1 MVRKNIERRI
11 KERMN
16 NAVYEINC
24 EVTGFRPLLQN
35 DLNAMELDAKATVAK
50 KGQVY
55 EPEEEA
61 VKRLTVNAEGVVC
74 QRATHFEAAMVKAA
88 TSFKFQGMKTY
99 KDLFKAGV
107 FVEPLLIPHIIQEW
121 VIDTQFVKIGAAR
134 VPRCR
139 PRFDNWKLA
148 FIISV
153 TDDRIPPAVLKE
165 ILMEAGRSQGVG
177 DYRPRYGLF
186 DITNWELIKEA
197 IPVEDVILDEAA

>member
-1 MVRKNIERRI
+1 
-11 KERMN
+11 MN
-16 NAVYEINC
+16 KSVYEVKC

-35 DLNAMELDAKATVAK
+35 DLNAMELDSQQTVSK

-55 EPEEEA
+55 DPQEEA
-61 VKRLTVNAEGVVC
+61 VKRLTINADKVVC
-74 QRATHFEAAMVKAA
+74 QRATHFESAMVKSA

-107 FVEPLLIPHIIQEW
+107 FVEPLLIPHMNQGW

-139 PRFDNWKLA
+139 PRFDEWKLE
-148 FIISV
+148 FTISV
-153 TDDRIPPAVLKE
+153 TDDRIPPAVLKS
-165 ILMEAGRSQGVG
+165 ILDESGRSQGVG

-186 DITNWELIKEA
+186 EITKWELVKQAEEAPVEEITTSENTITNEVTE
-197 IPVEDVILDEAA
+197 

>member
-1 MVRKNIERRI
+1 
-11 KERMN
+11 MN
-16 NAVYEINC
+16 NAVYEVNC

-35 DLNAMELDAKATVAK
+35 DLNAMELDAQQTVAK

-61 VKRLTVNAEGVVC
+61 EKRLTLNTEKVVC
-74 QRATHFEAAMVKAA
+74 QRATHFEAAMTKSA
-88 TSFKFQGMKTY
+88 TGFKFQGMKTY

-107 FVEPLLIPHIIQEW
+107 FVEPLLIPHLNQEW

-139 PRFDNWKLA
+139 PRFDEWKLK
-148 FIISV
+148 FTLSV
-153 TDDRIPPAVLKE
+153 TDDRVPPAVLKS
-165 ILMEAGRSQGVG
+165 ILEEAGRSQGVG

-186 DITNWELIKEA
+186 EITKWELIKEPEDT
-197 IPVEDVILDEAA
+197 PVEEVVTDEVTA